1 MGISEILIE
10 YSTHLIAAAGYF
22 GIFALMILESM
33 VLPIPSEAVM
43 PFGGFLI
50 SDGQMS
56 WSGVI
61 LASALGSLVGST
73 ISYFLGK
80 YAGRRFIIK
89 FGKYLLLNEEHLTST
104 ELFFNK
110 HGQKAVFISRFIPV
124 VRHLISIPA
133 GTSNM
138 PFIKFLL
145 YTLAGATLWNS
156 FLAYIGFRLRD
167 HWDTVKQ
174 YTEWLDILVVLI
186 ILTAFVYFI
195 YKQLKKRKQRHI

>member
-10 YSTHLIAAAGYF
+10 YCTQFISLTGYV
-22 GIFALMILESM
+22 GIFAMMILESM

-50 SDGQMS
+50 SDGQMT
-56 WSGVI
+56 WYGVV

-73 ISYFLGK
+73 ISYVLGK
-80 YAGRRFIIK
+80 YAGRPFIIK

-104 ELFFNK
+104 EQFFKK

-124 VRHLISIPA
+124 IRHLISIPA

-138 PFIKFLL
+138 PFIKFIL

-156 FLAYIGFRLRD
+156 FLAYVGFRLRD
-167 HWDTVKQ
+167 NWDTVKS
-174 YTEWLDILVVLI
+174 YTEWLDILVVVT
-186 ILTAFVYFI
+186 ILFAVLYFI
-195 YKQLKKRKQRHI
+195 YKQIKKRKQSVV